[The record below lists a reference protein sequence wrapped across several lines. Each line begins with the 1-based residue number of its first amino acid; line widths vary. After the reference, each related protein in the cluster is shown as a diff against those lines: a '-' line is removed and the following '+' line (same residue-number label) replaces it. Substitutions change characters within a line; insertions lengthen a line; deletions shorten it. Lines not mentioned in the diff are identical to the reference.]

1 MTADR
6 PLAREIR
13 WPAVGVLAAFL
24 VAGAFTR
31 EPRDLGL
38 SVTGSVVAIAA
49 AGMLCVRGARTA
61 VALAAVAGAG
71 VAVDAGGH
79 GQCLAWFGLCVLAFW
94 VMIVAG
100 STLGT
105 LFLVAAEA
113 PLVAHLLI
121 PRVDLGWT
129 PWVAGVAVSA
139 GGAALIARQQRL
151 VAQLRAAQ
159 AGLAER
165 SRAEERNRIA
175 RDLHDVIAH
184 SLTVSLLHIS
194 SARLAVSE
202 DPDDAA
208 RALAE
213 AERLGRQSLDEVRSI
228 VGLMRSGERDD
239 GSRLTPLPGL
249 DALDELVERFRS
261 AGADVALERSG
272 DLTSLP
278 ATASTTLYRI
288 AQESFTNAAKHAPGR
303 PVSVRVAAAG
313 GSVELIVE
321 SGGIPGSGRGMGLE
335 TMRER
340 AEAIGGTCTAGPAG
354 AGWRVHATVPV
365 KAGP

>member
-1 MTADR
+1 VTEDR

-13 WPAVGVLAAFL
+13 WPAVGLLAAFL

-31 EPRDLGL
+31 EPRELGL
-38 SVTGSVVAIAA
+38 SAVGCVVAIVAA
-49 AGMLCVRGARTA
+49 SMLSARGARTA
-61 VALAAVAGAG
+61 VALAALAG
-71 VAVDAGGH
+71 VGVALDAGGH

-100 STLGT
+100 PKLGT
-105 LFLVAAEA
+105 LFLLAALA
-113 PLVAHLLI
+113 PLVAHLLTPHI
-121 PRVDLGWT
+121 DLGWT

-139 GGAALIARQQRL
+139 GGAALIARQQQL
-151 VAQLRAAQ
+151 VTQLRAAQ

-202 DPDDAA
+202 DPDDAV

-213 AERLGRQSLDEVRSI
+213 AERLGRQSLEEVRSI
-228 VGLMRSGERDD
+228 VGLTRAGDGED
-239 GSRLTPLPGL
+239 GPRLAPVPGL
-249 DALDELVERFRS
+249 EALDELVERFRR
-261 AGADVALERSG
+261 AGAEVGLERSG
-272 DLTSLP
+272 DVASLP

-288 AQESFTNAAKHAPGR
+288 AQEALTNAAKHAPGS

-313 GSVELIVE
+313 GRVELTIE
-321 SGGIPGSGRGMGLE
+321 SGGIPGTGRGMGLE

-340 AEAIGGTCTAGPAG
+340 AEAIGGTCEAGPAG
-354 AGWRVHATVPV
+354 GGWRVHASVPV
-365 KAGP
+365 KGGA